1 MGLYGL
7 GVVPWVGGV
16 CLSYIVRRHLL
27 LGLIVDEFD
36 LNVTSVAIFRAS
48 GSSLPFFNTSLH
60 SFKSMFIGFY
70 IVYRSNVRHDLYI
83 YIYIYI
89 ILDIK
94 HT

>member
-1 MGLYGL
+1 MGLYGF

-48 GSSLPFFNTSLH
+48 GSSLPFF
-60 SFKSMFIGFY
+60 
-70 IVYRSNVRHDLYI
+70 
-83 YIYIYI
+83 
-89 ILDIK
+89 
-94 HT
+94 